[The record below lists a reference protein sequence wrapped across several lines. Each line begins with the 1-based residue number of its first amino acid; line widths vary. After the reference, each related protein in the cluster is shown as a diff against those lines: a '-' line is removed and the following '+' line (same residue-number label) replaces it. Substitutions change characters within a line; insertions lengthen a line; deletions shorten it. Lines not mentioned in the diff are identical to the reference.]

1 MLDEFYLQD
10 LWTNKLLNIKG
21 DEKFIK
27 ITTTVTSSYIS
38 QNRFPSLMCIPGEL
52 SHCLKGPVNAFSFQ
66 ISIVSINNAQS
77 HKC

>member
-27 ITTTVTSSYIS
+27 ITTMVASSSIS
-38 QNRFPSLMCIPGEL
+38 
-52 SHCLKGPVNAFSFQ
+52 
-66 ISIVSINNAQS
+66 
-77 HKC
+77 